1 MPVSMPPGLRDL
13 SVLGSGGFQS
23 FRQMY
28 HRPFSLLMLAS

>member
-1 MPVSMPPGLRDL
+1 MPVSMATGLLAR
-13 SVLGSGGFQS
+13 SGLGSGGRQS